1 MKYTLISKV
10 MKGHNKSLL
19 CLRPS
24 NLIKTLTN
32 VLMENICPCLSII
45 IEIASK
51 IKSVK
56 GKLKYLK

>member
-1 MKYTLISKV
+1 

-32 VLMENICPCLSII
+32 VLMENVCPCLSII
-45 IEIASK
+45 IEIAIK

-56 GKLKYLK
+56 GKFKYLK